1 MGVVN
6 AGIGGG
12 RMLKD
17 GIGPNLL
24 SRFDRD
30 VLARSGVT
38 HAIVLIG
45 VNDLGVLHRDAQD
58 DAQSRARL
66 VAELKTAYRQV
77 VAKAHAQGIC
87 VIGATITPYGSS
99 EYYHPK
105 ADNEA
110 DRQELNAW
118 IRSSGTFDAVADFD
132 AVVRDSTQPDRMAK
146 DKDKGDGLHPGVG
159 GFRAMADAVP
169 LAALAKTCR

>member
-1 MGVVN
+1 
-6 AGIGGG
+6 
-12 RMLKD
+12 
-17 GIGPNLL
+17 
-24 SRFDRD
+24 

-45 VNDLGVLHRDAQD
+45 VNDLGVLHRNAEDNVQARAQ
-58 DAQSRARL
+58 L
-66 VAELKTAYRQV
+66 VESLKMAYRQV

-110 DRQELNAW
+110 DRQELNAF

-132 AVVRDSTQPDRMAK
+132 AAVRDPAQPDRMAK
-146 DKDKGDGLHPGVG
+146 DKDKGDGLHPGTG

-169 LAALAKTCR
+169 LAAFARSCR